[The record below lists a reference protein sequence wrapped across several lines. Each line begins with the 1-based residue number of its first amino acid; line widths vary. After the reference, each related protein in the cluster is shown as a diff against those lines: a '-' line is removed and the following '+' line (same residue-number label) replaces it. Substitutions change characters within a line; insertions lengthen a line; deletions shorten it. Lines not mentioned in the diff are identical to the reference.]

1 MKKAIGLVLA
11 IAMIGMLAA
20 SALAAEEYG
29 YYAVGSWWDKDE
41 VGAAANGITDDVLYA
56 YIVGTYQR
64 PISMPEM
71 SKEELKALDRKG
83 LKLYFDEPL
92 NIIMDGNVVKSTDI
106 GMQTLAPT
114 RIELVGEIAYG
125 IINEIGADYVVHT
138 IHGENQKPERYTLT
152 PDTVM
157 WYESTP
163 FQEGSGCEI
172 IVDANG
178 VALAM
183 IEGNG

>member
-11 IAMIGMLAA
+11 IAMLGMMAA
-20 SALAAEEYG
+20 SALATEEYG
-29 YYAVGSWWDKDE
+29 YYAIGSWWDKDE
-41 VGAAANGITDDVLYA
+41 VGAAANGIPGDVLYA
-56 YIVGTYQR
+56 CIVGTYQR
-64 PISMPEM
+64 PLSMPEM
-71 SKEELKALDRKG
+71 SKEELQALDRKG
-83 LKLYFDEPL
+83 LKLFFNEPL
-92 NIIMDGNVVKSTDI
+92 NIVMEGNVVKSTDI
-106 GMQTLAPT
+106 DMQTLAPT
-114 RIELVGEIAYG
+114 RIELAGEIAYG
-125 IINEIGADYVVHT
+125 IINEIGDDYVVHT
-138 IHGENQKPERYTLT
+138 IHGANQKPERYTIT

-163 FQEGSGCEI
+163 FHEGSGCEI